1 LHQLIDFL
9 HSLTDP
15 DKLIHLL
22 STVMTGWVGYAVL
35 FLIVFAE
42 SGLLV
47 GFFLPGDSLLFTV
60 GVVAGAGKLPI
71 GVMIA
76 MLAFASM
83 LGDGI
88 GFLLGSTLGYR
99 LFSNPKSKIFRRE
112 YLDRTHE
119 FYERHGGKT
128 IIYAKFVP
136 IIRTFAAFIAGVGKM
151 HYSRFLSFNIFGA
164 IGWVALMI
172 SAGYGL
178 GNVPI
183 IRHNFEKVV
192 LIIIAVSL
200 VPAVLQILKSR
211 KARPVESEVDATAT
225 DYYLAR
231 DVIGKRRAE
240 KEHCICRILRNT
252 EPAERNFRQHLL
264 TSGALHPDMHLLPAH
279 RNRCVGIIQGLD
291 QTRLN

>member
-1 LHQLIDFL
+1 MSQHLLELF

-60 GVVAGAGKLPI
+60 GVVSGAGKLPI
-71 GVMIA
+71 GVMIG
-76 MLAFASM
+76 MLAFASI

-88 GFLLGSTLGYR
+88 GFLLGSTAGYR
-99 LFSNPKSKIFRRE
+99 LFNKGNSKIFRKE

-151 HYSRFLSFNIFGA
+151 HYSRFLSFNVVGA
-164 IGWVALMI
+164 VGWVASMI
-172 SAGYGL
+172 TLGYLL
-178 GNVPI
+178 GNVPVV
-183 IRHNFEKVV
+183 RQNFEKVV
-192 LIIIAVSL
+192 LGIVFVSL
-200 VPAVLQILKSR
+200 VPVAMQLLKKR
-211 KARPVESEVDATAT
+211 KAAPSDESSEVKTTAT
-225 DYYLAR
+225 Y
-231 DVIGKRRAE
+231 
-240 KEHCICRILRNT
+240 
-252 EPAERNFRQHLL
+252 
-264 TSGALHPDMHLLPAH
+264 
-279 RNRCVGIIQGLD
+279 
-291 QTRLN
+291 